1 MIKKL
6 ILLSAMLL
14 AISSCSKAQM
24 AYEKF
29 VEGQDVY
36 LECRQEG
43 DKGRKYPYW
52 YSFDTSSEGE
62 STGYYWKYDNPM
74 TRLELKDV
82 FIGPTKIKFV
92 RGLDSEFVRSI
103 NRETL
108 ISVNASPLQCYPIS
122 FQQSKFQREEHFGN
136 LTKNNKI

>member
-14 AISSCSKAQM
+14 AISGCSKPQM

-36 LECRQEG
+36 LECHRDNSEF
-43 DKGRKYPYW
+43 KYPHW
-52 YSFDTSSEGE
+52 YSFDTGKEGK
-62 STGYYWKYDNPM
+62 STGYYWQPDNPM
-74 TRLELKDV
+74 KRLKLKDV
-82 FIGPTKIKFV
+82 VIGPV
-92 RGLDSEFVRSI
+92 RIDFTEGLSAGSI
-103 NRETL
+103 NRERL
-108 ISVNASPLQCYPIS
+108 
-122 FQQSKFQREEHFGN
+122 SKWDGTVAKCWSIGYQNVKDKREEHFEK